1 MARAKAIAPEGP
13 APLSKSRSFQ
23 SSGRA
28 PHASTDTTTT
38 GMSSNL
44 IPATAATFF
53 VGQRL
58 CPDKITPR
66 AKSVRGA
73 APAPANL
80 QATKSGSAAITP
92 KPLLPRPKAIAIKTG
107 FFTKRSRLCPA
118 DCPRLASKSV
128 VIMKKAKV
136 TVASQ
141 TTAAMI
147 GILPPLP

>member
-1 MARAKAIAPEGP
+1 MAPEGP

-28 PHASTDTTTT
+28 PQVSTETTTA
-38 GMSSNL
+38 GMRNNL
-44 IPATAATFF
+44 RPATAATFL

-58 CPDKITPR
+58 CPERITPR
-66 AKSVRGA
+66 AKSVKGA

-80 QATKSGSAAITP
+80 QATKSGSAATNP
-92 KPLLPRPKAIAIKTG
+92 RALLPRPRAIAIKTG
-107 FFTKRSRLCPA
+107 FFTKLSKLCPT
-118 DCPRLASKSV
+118 DFPRLASNSV
-128 VIMKKAKV
+128 VIMKNAKV

-147 GILPPLP
+147 GTLPPLP